1 LRKAF
6 LLFVFCIFCVHLRP
20 FCNLDIAKPMEKL
33 VHLGIVDA
41 ISGKSMRVRIEQS
54 ASCSG
59 CHASQACSAADKQ
72 EKCIDIPV
80 FSGSFQLGQAV
91 LVEGESSF
99 GLKAVFF
106 AYMLPLILM
115 MAALALSTLWLFPRK
130 EGVGALISLA
140 TVLLYYLALS
150 PFRQYLRTRFVFTVK
165 PLDDSL
171 EA

>member
-1 LRKAF
+1 
-6 LLFVFCIFCVHLRP
+6 
-20 FCNLDIAKPMEKL
+20 MEKL

-80 FSGSFQLGQAV
+80 FTGSFQLGQAV
-91 LVEGESSF
+91 LVEGKSSF
-99 GLKAVFF
+99 GLKAVLL
-106 AYMLPLILM
+106 AYIFPLLLM
-115 MAALALSTLWLFPRK
+115 MTALVLSTLCFFPGK
-130 EGVGALISLA
+130 DGVGAMLSLA